1 MAQDGCSSSRN
12 HVTLQAARKYIG
24 GRRGK
29 GHSDFCFEFDG
40 HPPAVRGPGQESF
53 RGASEE
59 KRDMGSRSRHGGG
72 SLRPSWSFGL
82 ASGEPA
88 PCFPACGS
96 PWHPQRMVVRGIPGG
111 RCLGAWALAEWCVPV
126 ERCRVGSLGG
136 PRVRSPHKEGPS
148 GEERS
153 TWMDAEAAP
162 RSLLSLGFGSRGCG
176 SGLVVCQPLGLA
188 ALGQLMTETPEG
200 RGSCPCFPATIR
212 ALGTWWYKCW
222 DEQETDDTGGKS
234 APSSAQ
240 CSSVWSQR
248 PQCLAGGIHPQCC
261 LVARDGCR
269 SSRSHIKL

>member
-1 MAQDGCSSSRN
+1 
-12 HVTLQAARKYIG
+12 
-24 GRRGK
+24 
-29 GHSDFCFEFDG
+29 
-40 HPPAVRGPGQESF
+40 
-53 RGASEE
+53 
-59 KRDMGSRSRHGGG
+59 MGSRSRHGGG

-126 ERCRVGSLGG
+126 ERCRGGSLGG

-222 DEQETDDTGGKS
+222 DEQETDDTGGEE
-234 APSSAQ
+234 
-240 CSSVWSQR
+240 CS
-248 PQCLAGGIHPQCC
+248 
-261 LVARDGCR
+261 
-269 SSRSHIKL
+269 